1 MMDEARARDTGRLAL
16 AVGAVAVGSVACL
29 ATFFVVGG
37 PFGTINDIGN
47 AATGVL
53 SAALAWRLR
62 SQLSARTSNLVV
74 GAALLGAGI
83 TVVGSTLVVS
93 GTTGFFF
100 AGLVSSIG
108 FAAIG
113 TWLVVLNRS
122 MIGAAT
128 MAPAASRDRHRCRG
142 ADDGRHRGPPGHP
155 LAPGRPVDGAGL
167 GLDRLRELAWDL
179 RRLSSV
185 GDLAGHHRDASRRS
199 RPIGPGRH
207 GRHRVMD
214 MRPLD
219 AAISPAATSGRRSIR
234 AAALM
239 HVALGVGFGIGT
251 AIAAAA
257 SRSYRRIADDA
268 VGFPRACRGTI
279 RASRP

>member
-1 MMDEARARDTGRLAL
+1 MMDEARARDARRLAL
-16 AVGAVAVGSVACL
+16 TVGAVAAGSVACL

-122 MIGAAT
+122 MISAAT
-128 MAPAASRDRHRCRG
+128 MAP
-142 ADDGRHRGPPGHP
+142 
-155 LAPGRPVDGAGL
+155 
-167 GLDRLRELAWDL
+167 RLRSIGIA
-179 RRLSSV
+179 
-185 GDLAGHHRDASRRS
+185 AG
-199 RPIGPGRH
+199 
-207 GRHRVMD
+207 
-214 MRPLD
+214 
-219 AAISPAATSGRRSIR
+219 
-234 AAALM
+234 ALM
-239 HVALGVGFGIGT
+239 TVGIVALPAIPLRLDDPSTAPAWAWIASVSWLGTYVAYPAWAIWLGIT
-251 AIAAAA
+251 ETRVAARG
-257 SRSYRRIADDA
+257 RS
-268 VGFPRACRGTI
+268 V
-279 RASRP
+279 RASTVVTR